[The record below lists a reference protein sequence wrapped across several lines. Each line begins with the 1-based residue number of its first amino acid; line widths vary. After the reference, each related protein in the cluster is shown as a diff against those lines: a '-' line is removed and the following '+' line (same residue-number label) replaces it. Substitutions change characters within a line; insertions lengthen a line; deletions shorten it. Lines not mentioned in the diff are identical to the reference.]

1 MEFISERVSIERSR
15 SEGGEGLSVVISPR
29 LPRIQ
34 QALLLTWS
42 VAWTCCGLYFIYQ
55 LTQPQ
60 ERADTHRGLLI
71 MLAFWTYFEVRIG
84 RVLLWRLKGFEVWR
98 IRNGRFTIKDSLF
111 RYGKAN
117 EYFIENIQRFG
128 LLTIDET
135 SWKWQ
140 MVDSFW
146 TRGGERLGFEHL
158 GKKVAFGK
166 GLTRQEA
173 QRLAQVVDGQL
184 KRARRTVQEGQ

>member
-1 MEFISERVSIERSR
+1 MEFISDRVSIERA
-15 SEGGEGLSVVISPR
+15 GEALSVVIAPR
-29 LPRIQ
+29 LPRAQ
-34 QALLLTWS
+34 EALLLAWS
-42 VAWTCCGLYFIYQ
+42 LAWTACGIYFLYE
-55 LTQPQ
+55 LTRPQ
-60 ERADTHRGLLI
+60 TVELHRALLV
-71 MLAFWTYFEVRIG
+71 MLAFWTYFEIRIG
-84 RVLLWRLKGFEVWR
+84 RVLLWRMKGFEVWR
-98 IRNGRFTIKDSLF
+98 IRDGRFTIKDSLF

-166 GLTRQEA
+166 GLTKQEA
-173 QRLAQVVDGQL
+173 ARLAQLVGAQL
-184 KRARRTVQEGQ
+184 KRARKAVAQ